1 METQEPLE
9 YSEAIKI
16 YEDILKLNPHSYI
29 FVPLANAYL
38 KTGMP
43 EKAIEIAKEGL
54 KEYPDFASARM
65 VLARAYYDCQRIDE
79 AKEESLGVLQSHSDN
94 LLAYKL
100 LVDIYLLKNNV
111 EEAKKLIEGL
121 KDLDTKNLE
130 IKGLISSLEKKL
142 TQLLSQRPQAEINK
156 EIEPEEAKE
165 EKISQDDISTKTLA
179 KIYEE
184 QGLFEK
190 AIETYRK
197 ILRDSPENESILE
210 KVKQLENKLETKGTQ
225 PEKPTD
231 ESTPQATE
239 EKDEILN
246 TRIDDR
252 EAIKEIRMMFPSE
265 EEKEKPSSSEDI
277 SIGNKKVMNTL
288 EHWLKDIESSKD
300 K

>member
-65 VLARAYYDCQRIDE
+65 VLARAYYDCQRLDE

-100 LVDIYLLKNNV
+100 LVDIYLLKNNI

-142 TQLLSQRPQAEINK
+142 NQLLSQRPQAEINK
-156 EIEPEEAKE
+156 EIESEEAKE

-197 ILRDSPENESILE
+197 ILKDSPENESILE
-210 KVKQLENKLETKGTQ
+210 KIKQLENKLETKGPQT
-225 PEKPTD
+225 EKPSD

-252 EAIKEIRMMFPSE
+252 EAIKEIRMMFPNE
-265 EEKEKPSSSEDI
+265 EEKEKPFSSEDI
-277 SIGNKKVMNTL
+277 SIRNKKVMNTL

>member
-100 LVDIYLLKNNV
+100 LVDIYLLKNNI
-111 EEAKKLIEGL
+111 EEAKKLIERL

-142 TQLLSQRPQAEINK
+142 NQLRSQRPQAEINK
-156 EIEPEEAKE
+156 EIESEEAEE

-184 QGLFEK
+184 QGLLEK

-197 ILRDSPENESILE
+197 ILRGSPENESILE
-210 KVKQLENKLETKGTQ
+210 KIKQLENKLETKGPQ
-225 PEKPTD
+225 PEKPSD

-252 EAIKEIRMMFPSE
+252 EAIKEIRMMFPNE

-277 SIGNKKVMNTL
+277 SIRNKKVMNTL
-288 EHWLKDIESSKD
+288 EYWLKDIESSKD

>member
-142 TQLLSQRPQAEINK
+142 TQLLSQKPQAEINK